1 MKVSELKIGMLIRP
15 KGDYVWFPIQGPEN
29 STYKWCYVRKL
40 YLSSPI
46 SDVCATYL
54 GTRKEMNL
62 ASEDSQWSNR
72 FILVAGEIYSVD
84 PSAWPNILA
93 VD

>member
-1 MKVSELKIGMLIRP
+1 
-15 KGDYVWFPIQGPEN
+15 
-29 STYKWCYVRKL
+29 
-40 YLSSPI
+40 
-46 SDVCATYL
+46 
-54 GTRKEMNL
+54 MNL